1 MNKYI
6 GIDAHSSSCSFCVMD
21 EQGRIIDESQLET
34 NGRVLI
40 NYLRSLGGKC
50 HIAFEECE
58 ISSWLHTILQPEAD
72 KVIVCN
78 PVVNS
83 QYKKN
88 KTDKL
93 DARHLAKLLRG
104 GFLSEVYH
112 DGSARENLR
121 VMVSAYQDIVE
132 EGVRLKNRYKSL
144 FRRRG
149 QRVVGKTIYNDESLL
164 NDLKRPDFRFV
175 GKQLYRQLEQL
186 EAIRKEYLKEML
198 KLTKKFNELR
208 YLKSIPGIGDI
219 HAAKI
224 ISQVVN
230 PVRFQNKYKFYGY
243 CGLARHKRMSAGE
256 DHGSSRIRGN
266 TILKC
271 TYKMA
276 AYSALQGSHGLRKYY
291 DRLMSGGTAHKHAV
305 NAVAR
310 KIAAISLAVW
320 RKKEKYNDK
329 LLTEDLIK

>member
-21 EQGRIIDESQLET
+21 EKGSIVDESQLET
-34 NGRVLI
+34 NGRILI
-40 NYLRSLGGKC
+40 NYLRSFGGER
-50 HIAFEECE
+50 HIALEECE
-58 ISSWLHTILQPEAD
+58 ISSWLHSILKPEAE

-112 DGSARENLR
+112 DDSARENLR
-121 VMVSAYQDIVE
+121 VIVSAYQNIVE

-149 QRVVGKTIYNDESLL
+149 QLVRGRTIYNDESLL

-175 GKQLYRQLEQL
+175 GRQLYLQLEQV
-186 EAIRKEYLKEML
+186 ETIRQDYLKEMRR
-198 KLTKKFNELR
+198 LTKKFTEMR

-230 PVRFQNKYKFYGY
+230 PARFENKYKFYGY
-243 CGLARHKRMSAGE
+243 CGLARHKCMSAGQE
-256 DHGSSRIRGN
+256 HGSAMIHGN
-266 TILKC
+266 KILKC
-271 TYKMA
+271 AYKMA
-276 AYSALQGSHGLRKYY
+276 AYSALQGTHGLRQYY
-291 DRLMSGGTAHKHAV
+291 DRLISKGTEHKHAA

-310 KIAAISLAVW
+310 KIAAISLTVW
-320 RKKEKYNDK
+320 RKKEDYNDK
-329 LLTEDLIK
+329 ILTEDLIK